1 MNGGELRTKRMLLG
15 FSISSFAEY
24 CGVYERTIRRW
35 EVMEDEI
42 PQRGAEAINK
52 LWNKTIEKAKKEAKK
67 KKNPLKVLKRSDCGK
82 DWSQDTAFVGLVA
95 FLQGVKFDK
104 NPEIVWE

>member
-1 MNGGELRTKRMLLG
+1 MNGAELRTKRMLLG

-24 CGVYERTIRRW
+24 CGVYECTIRRW
-35 EVMEDEI
+35 EVMEDLI

-52 LWNKTIEKAKKEAKK
+52 LWTEAIEKAKKEAKK
-67 KKNPLKVLKRSDCGK
+67 KKKTLKVLKRSDCGK

-104 NPEIVWE
+104 NPEITWE